1 MDQLTLWFCSRQET
15 EELFNSLSM
24 SEQGSWRSS
33 SRARHFHYKSSH
45 QVFSDK
51 TFPSIPV
58 FFPVLRENT
67 YCFTDKKHGPKCW
80 LTLKE
85 SIQCPLFLSVF
96 VCYPGKILDPWTEF
110 MELWVRQ
117 RCDVM
122 SRIPLYYEIVSIS
135 QFSYKCVGSF
145 VFQMFTDLWLG
156 SIGKQWIMNLLCFL
170 CVANSNL
177 L

>member
-110 MELWVRQ
+110 MELWVR
-117 RCDVM
+117 DVM
-122 SRIPLYYEIVSIS
+122 WCPGFLCIMKLCP
-135 QFSYKCVGSF
+135 FPSF
-145 VFQMFTDLWLG
+145 HTGVWG
-156 SIGKQWIMNLLCFL
+156 HLCFR
-170 CVANSNL
+170 CSQIFD
-177 L
+177 